1 MADLTRRMMDAHA
14 NANDD
19 ATARQLNQSSAQQ
32 VERARNQANGD
43 AGESAQPSAY
53 DILFSETPAPNA
65 LLEQTSAVA
74 IRESLLR
81 RAKAKQMGI
90 DEKLK
95 FNNSKLANGSY
106 RAEAFNS
113 SDDEGRKSVLGTA
126 DTKKVRERT
135 REKEKREHLTTKDR
149 KQRFNATG
157 DAGKSDTGAR
167 GGRQSFNA
175 GGGGSFSKPVSGGYN
190 PYA

>member
-1 MADLTRRMMDAHA
+1 MADITRRMMDAHA

-65 LLEQTSAVA
+65 LLEQTSGDA
-74 IRESLLR
+74 IRKSLLR
-81 RAKAKQMGI
+81 RAKAKQMGV

-106 RAEAFNS
+106 RDEAFNAA
-113 SDDEGRKSVLGTA
+113 DDEGRKSALGTA
-126 DTKKVRERT
+126 DAKKS
-135 REKEKREHLTTKDR
+135 REKEKRERLTTKDR

-157 DAGKSDTGAR
+157 DAGESDAGES

-175 GGGGSFSKPVSGGYN
+175 GGGGSFSKPMSGGYN